1 MSKKMMFF
9 YILAIALL
17 GFSRT
22 VWADDPELFSELIKN
37 GKLIFND
44 LRELIFIAAGFGIIA
59 VGIGGIFG
67 NLNWKWLGAI
77 IVSLIVIATA
87 GEIISIMV
95 GETDPVGNTINET
108 NNGNFV
114 RLSE

>member
-22 VWADDPELFSELIKN
+22 VWADDGQLFS
-37 GKLIFND
+37 KLIESGKAIFED

-77 IVSLIVIATA
+77 IVSLIVIASA

-95 GETDPVGNTINET
+95 GEEAPVEDTVTEQDNY
-108 NNGNFV
+108 V
-114 RLSE
+114 RLKK

>member
-1 MSKKMMFF
+1 MFF

-22 VWADDPELFSELIKN
+22 VWADDPKLFSELIKS
-37 GKLIFND
+37 GTAIFED

-59 VGIGGIFG
+59 VGVGGIFG

-77 IVSLIVIATA
+77 IVSLIVIASA

-95 GETDPVGNTINET
+95 GEEAPVGDTVKEKDNLVT
-108 NNGNFV
+108 
-114 RLSE
+114 LK